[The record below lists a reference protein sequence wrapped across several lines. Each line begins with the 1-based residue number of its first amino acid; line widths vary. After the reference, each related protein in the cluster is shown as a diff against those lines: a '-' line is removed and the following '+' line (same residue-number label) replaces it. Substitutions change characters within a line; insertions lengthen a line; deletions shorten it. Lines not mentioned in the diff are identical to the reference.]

1 MGGDSGSSG
10 WLYKLKGGRQGLV
23 LPQHFGG
30 PFSLEATVRADSRR
44 VLLLA
49 LCPCY
54 HNYCPFLFSPIVSVG
69 FRRLSS
75 FNLVVVCFGVR
86 GRIRIYVS
94 SQPPWVSEVT
104 KDMSSFQCFWLFAYF
119 VPSLL
124 MPASFFLSF
133 FLSLSSFCSTSFKLA
148 SSSWFELMNSHTIL
162 LLEYIWFFSLTVT
175 RTLTWHVIRRAKV
188 YGFFPPSIMSSTF
201 SP

>member
-49 LCPCY
+49 LCPCC

-94 SQPPWVSEVT
+94 SQPP
-104 KDMSSFQCFWLFAYF
+104 
-119 VPSLL
+119 
-124 MPASFFLSF
+124 
-133 FLSLSSFCSTSFKLA
+133 
-148 SSSWFELMNSHTIL
+148 
-162 LLEYIWFFSLTVT
+162 
-175 RTLTWHVIRRAKV
+175 
-188 YGFFPPSIMSSTF
+188 
-201 SP
+201 